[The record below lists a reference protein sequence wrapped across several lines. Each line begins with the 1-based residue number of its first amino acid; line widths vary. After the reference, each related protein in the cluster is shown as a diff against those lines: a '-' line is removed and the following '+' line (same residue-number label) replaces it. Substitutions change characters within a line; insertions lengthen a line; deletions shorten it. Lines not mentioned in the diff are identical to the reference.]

1 MSEEGNQVFQT
12 LEDWRKHRKKL
23 GSDPYESFAGNLG
36 VDAAGH
42 LTYEGKAASL
52 IRNLATQKGMLY
64 TVEGERVSMKKFPEE
79 IFTELEKRAAELTN
93 PPKK

>member
-12 LEDWRKHRKKL
+12 LEDWRKNRKKL
-23 GSDPYESFAGNLG
+23 GSDPYVSFADKLG
-36 VDAAGH
+36 VDADGH
-42 LTYEGKAASL
+42 LTYNGQAASL
-52 IRNLATQKGMLY
+52 IRNPNTQKGMLY
-64 TVEGERVSMKKFPEE
+64 TAEREKVSMKKFPEE